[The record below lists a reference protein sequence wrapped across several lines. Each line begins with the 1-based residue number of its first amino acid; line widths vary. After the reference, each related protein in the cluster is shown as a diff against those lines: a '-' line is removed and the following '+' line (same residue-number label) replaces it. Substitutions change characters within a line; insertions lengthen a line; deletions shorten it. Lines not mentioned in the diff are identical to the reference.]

1 MLTLTPINLKTAN
14 AFVQQYH
21 RHHKPTR
28 GHKFSIGVSDNGA
41 LVGVAICGRPVARRL
56 DDGYTLE
63 VNRLCTD
70 GTPNACSI
78 LYAAAYRA
86 ARAMGYN
93 KVVPYILDT
102 EKGSSLKAAG
112 YTCEGRAGGLEWN
125 GAKAPKQTDQYGIEL
140 KGWNVTVIA
149 AIVALSFKESD
160 WKIYACAL
168 VLNVVFWFLD
178 AYYLKQEKL
187 FRELYDKVSKISDD
201 NLVDFSMNTSEFNE
215 KVSAIPCLMMKS
227 ISIIPLY
234 LSISAV
240 LLVLIHI
247 V

>member
-1 MLTLTPINLKTAN
+1 MASNS
-14 AFVQQYH
+14 FY
-21 RHHKPTR
+21 
-28 GHKFSIGVSDNGA
+28 
-41 LVGVAICGRPVARRL
+41 
-56 DDGYTLE
+56 
-63 VNRLCTD
+63 
-70 GTPNACSI
+70 
-78 LYAAAYRA
+78 
-86 ARAMGYN
+86 
-93 KVVPYILDT
+93 
-102 EKGSSLKAAG
+102 
-112 YTCEGRAGGLEWN
+112 
-125 GAKAPKQTDQYGIEL
+125 L

-227 ISIIPLY
+227 ISITPLY